1 MPTPITNQSAQK
13 AYMVIELLRSSGERE
28 FPMQLASCFF
38 YVAAHD
44 GCEQSDL
51 IDAVNISHSSV
62 SRNVSWLG
70 GKHRLDN
77 RKGLEL
83 VRRERNPKNY
93 KSWLLFLTP
102 KGRQWATQIENLLTV
117 PT

>member
-1 MPTPITNQSAQK
+1 MPTPITNPSAQK
-13 AYMVIELLRSSGERE
+13 AYMVNELLRSSGERE

-44 GCEQSDL
+44 GCEQSEL

-102 KGRQWATQIENLLTV
+102 KGRQWATQIDNLLTV

>member
-1 MPTPITNQSAQK
+1 MPTPISNPSAQK

-38 YVAAHD
+38 YGAAHD
-44 GCEQSDL
+44 GCEQSEL

-102 KGRQWATQIENLLTV
+102 KGRQWATQIDNLLTV